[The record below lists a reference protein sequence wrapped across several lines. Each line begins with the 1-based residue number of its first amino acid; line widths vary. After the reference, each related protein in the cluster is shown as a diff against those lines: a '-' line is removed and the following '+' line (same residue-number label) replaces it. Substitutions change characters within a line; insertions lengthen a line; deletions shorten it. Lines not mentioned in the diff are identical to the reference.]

1 MAEARRAAGPGE
13 AAQGRPAVSGVDVV
27 MVVVAALAEPL
38 VLVAIVANLA
48 KRGLLTAHVY
58 KPGKPST
65 DPI

>member
-1 MAEARRAAGPGE
+1 M
-13 AAQGRPAVSGVDVV
+13 SGVDVV

-48 KRGLLTAHVY
+48 KRGLLTAYVY